1 MPGRTNTVSNG
12 EPIKRIGCG
21 VLTTLEPNQTIVV
34 SDVIANVRAG
44 LQSLANNYGV
54 RFYTLYS
61 TSSGDIIWIEV
72 NYNDIPIY
80 FRTTGAIVDLV
91 LGTDE
96 SEQSILEL
104 AENGLP
110 CFKMEYITEFEPVT
124 INLISSS
131 STSTNA
137 LDLIICGG
145 KSFSLGEEN
154 VNIPSVPCV
163 SLRYSD

>member
-21 VLTTLEPNQTIVV
+21 ALTTLKPNQTIVV
-34 SDVIANVRAG
+34 SDVISNVRAG

-72 NYNDIPIY
+72 EYDNIPIY
-80 FRTTGAIVDLV
+80 FRTTGATVELV

-96 SEQSILEL
+96 SEQIILAL
-104 AENGLP
+104 AESGIP
-110 CFKMEYITEFEPVT
+110 CFKMEYITEFEQVT

-131 STSTNA
+131 PTSSNA

-145 KSFSLGEEN
+145 KSFLLSKEN
-154 VNIPSVPCV
+154 VNIPSVPCI
-163 SLRYSD
+163 SLCYSD